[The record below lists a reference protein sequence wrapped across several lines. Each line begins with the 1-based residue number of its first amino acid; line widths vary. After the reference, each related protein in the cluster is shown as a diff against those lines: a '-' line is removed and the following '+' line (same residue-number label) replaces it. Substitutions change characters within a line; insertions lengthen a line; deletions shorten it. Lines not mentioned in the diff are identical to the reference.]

1 MHSDEITMLN
11 PLEMVHAQIDKAARH
26 LKADPNLVE
35 KLKHAER
42 ALLVSVPVVMDDG
55 RLRVFKG
62 FRVQHNTV
70 RGPAKG
76 GIRYH
81 PNVNLD
87 EITALAALMTW
98 KCAVMNIPFGGAKG
112 GVECDPKQMSAGE
125 IERLTRRFTAEII
138 SFIGPDRDIPA
149 PDVNTNSQVMAWMMD
164 TYSMQVGHSVPGVVT
179 GKPIEIGGS
188 EGRNE
193 ATGLGVVYTILEASR
208 KLGMD
213 LDGATAAIQGFGNV
227 GASVAKHLQ
236 REGVRI
242 TAISTSRGGVHCD
255 RGIDVQALHDYYREH
270 ATLAGFQGLDVVTNE
285 ELIALK
291 CDILIPSAM
300 ENAIHRDN
308 AAKVRARILAE
319 GANCPVT
326 PIADEILND
335 RGVFIIPDI
344 LANAGGVTVSY
355 FEWVQDLQ
363 NYFWNEDEIN
373 EKLRM
378 LMASAFKRVTT
389 IAEDAGVDNRTAAQ
403 MLGIGRV
410 MEATRLRGLYP

>member
-1 MHSDEITMLN
+1 MHSDEAHKLN
-11 PLEMVHAQIDKAARH
+11 PLEMVHTQIDKAARH

-55 RLRVFKG
+55 RLTVFRG

-81 PNVNLD
+81 PKVDLD
-87 EITALAALMTW
+87 EVTALAAWMTW

-112 GVECDPKQMSAGE
+112 GVQCNPKEMSVGE
-125 IERLTRRFTAEII
+125 IERLTRRFTAEIL

-149 PDVNTNSQVMAWMMD
+149 PDVNTNSQIMAWMMD
-164 TYSMQVGHSVPGVVT
+164 TYSMQMGHSVPGVVT

-188 EGRNE
+188 EGRSE
-193 ATGLGVVYTILEASR
+193 ATGLGVVYTIFEAAR

-213 LDGATAAIQGFGNV
+213 LSGATAAIQGFGNV
-227 GASVAKHLQ
+227 GASAAKHLC
-236 REGVRI
+236 RAGVKI
-242 TAISTSRGGVHCD
+242 TAVSTSKGGVYCD
-255 RGIDVQALHDYYREH
+255 RGIDIHALQEYYREH
-270 ATLAGFQGLDVVTNE
+270 ATLAGFQGLDVITND
-285 ELIALK
+285 ELLSLD
-291 CDILIPSAM
+291 CDILIPAAM

-308 AAKVRARILAE
+308 AGEVRARILAE
-319 GANCPVT
+319 GANGPVT
-326 PIADEILND
+326 PVADEILND

-378 LMASAFKRVTT
+378 LMVSAFNRVMA
-389 IAEDAGVDNRTAAQ
+389 IAEDAGVDNRTAAL